1 MGLKVKDGDPWWV
14 IALKTIVYLIGL
26 ILAGM
31 GTVQAATMVG
41 VI

>member
-1 MGLKVKDGDPWWV
+1 MGIDNKKGDSWWV